1 MDLMIRI
8 FGEGKDLNALNMGCR
23 ALVLYFIMLL
33 FIRISGTRTF
43 GKKTAFDNII
53 AITIGALLSRIV
65 VGASAFFPTVTA
77 GFVLVMV
84 HRALAWASLHHKW
97 IDRLIKGSERILYKQ
112 GKIEQEN
119 LDKSLMSRGDLMESV
134 RINSNLN
141 DLEAINEARLE
152 RTGEISIIKK
162 E

>member
-141 DLEAINEARLE
+141 DLETINEARLE

>member
-1 MDLMIRI
+1 MDLMSRI

-23 ALVLYFIMLL
+23 ALVLYFIMLI

-53 AITIGALLSRIV
+53 VITIGALLSRVV
-65 VGASAFFPTVTA
+65 VGASAFMPTVTA
-77 GFVLVMV
+77 GFVLVML
-84 HRALAWASLHHKW
+84 HRALAWASLHHQW
-97 IDRLIKGSERILYKQ
+97 VDRIIKGSERILYTQ
-112 GKIEQEN
+112 GQIDQQN
-119 LDKSLMSRGDLMESV
+119 LEKSLMSKGDLMESV
-134 RINSNLN
+134 RINGNLN

>member
-1 MDLMIRI
+1 MELMIRI

-23 ALVLYFIMLL
+23 ALVLYAITLI

-53 AITIGALLSRIV
+53 VITIGALLSRVV
-65 VGASAFFPTVTA
+65 VGASAFLPTVTA
-77 GFVLVMV
+77 GFVLVMT
-84 HRALAWASLHHKW
+84 HRALAWATLHHKW
-97 IDRLIKGSERILYKQ
+97 VDRLIKGSERMLYRQ
-112 GKIEQEN
+112 GEIDRKN
-119 LDKSLMSRGDLMESV
+119 LEKSLMSKGDLMESV
-134 RINSNLN
+134 RINSNLS
-141 DLEAINEARLE
+141 DLEEVVEARLE